1 MEPERQIVLT
11 HKKTVREKCPYL
23 TDTCPNEFLVDWCV
37 NYEKR
42 DCPRFPDFKPGNH
55 ITVHPI

>member
-1 MEPERQIVLT
+1 MEPERDIILT

-23 TDTCPNEFLVDWCV
+23 GDTCPNEFLVDWCV

-42 DCPRFPDFKPGNH
+42 DCPRFPNYKPKK
-55 ITVHPI
+55 PE